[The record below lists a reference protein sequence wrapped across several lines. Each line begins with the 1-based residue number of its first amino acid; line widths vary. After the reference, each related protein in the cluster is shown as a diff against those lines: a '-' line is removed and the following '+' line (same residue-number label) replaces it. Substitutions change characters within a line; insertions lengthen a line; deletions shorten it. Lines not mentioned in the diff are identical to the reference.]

1 MVHAA
6 WSFCIPNRVEKEEE
20 KEEEELGKNF
30 FSRSSSF
37 VAGTDFSTLFAYENH
52 PSLNNGI
59 QQAASRPSG

>member
-1 MVHAA
+1 VVHAA

-20 KEEEELGKNF
+20 EELEKNF

-37 VAGTDFSTLFAYENH
+37 VPGTDFSTLFACENH

>member
-1 MVHAA
+1 
-6 WSFCIPNRVEKEEE
+6 VEKEEE
-20 KEEEELGKNF
+20 KEEEELGKNS

-37 VAGTDFSTLFAYENH
+37 VAGTDFSTLFACENH